1 MTAAKALRTRRRLRL
16 GELLLNA
23 GVLTAP
29 QLERALAEQ
38 GKSGC
43 RLGEA
48 LIQLEMVDEDQLIGA
63 ISQQLDVAR
72 IDLSDFN
79 IDLKLA
85 TRLPEM
91 TARRLR
97 ALVLTE
103 QVDGYLVAMAD
114 PTDLMAEDEL
124 ERQLGR
130 PVHPAIV
137 RERDLLRALDRV
149 YLRHAQIAGLAEEL
163 GQEIAESGLDQDG
176 WTESDDSDALVSRLI
191 NSLLEEAMRAGA
203 SDIHIEPG
211 EDVLRIRFR
220 VDGVLREQ
228 PVGQKQVAAAL
239 VSRLKLSAGLN
250 IAERRMPQDGRFR
263 VTVRGKLLDVRMS
276 TMPTQHGETVVM
288 RLLDQSSGL
297 LDLGELGL
305 PEPIVE
311 RLRGIIH
318 RPNGMLLVTGPTG
331 SGKSTTLYA
340 ALSELNS
347 ADRKIITIEDP
358 VEYRLA
364 RVNQVQ
370 IQPQIGLD
378 FSRVL
383 RAALRQDPD
392 VILVGEM
399 RDRETVEIGL
409 RAAITGH
416 LVLSTLHTNDAPST
430 AVRLLDMGAPGYL
443 IASALQAVVAQRL
456 IRRLCE
462 RCSKPHALEVHERV
476 WLESVAGGGAAATK
490 YRQAG
495 GCNQCNQT
503 GYSGR
508 IGIYEL
514 LELNGDLCDALRNED
529 AAAFVNA
536 AGRAP
541 AYRSLQSAALT
552 HAQQGVTSLAEV
564 LRVVGGDAA
573 GYR

>member
-1 MTAAKALRTRRRLRL
+1 
-16 GELLLNA
+16 
-23 GVLTAP
+23 
-29 QLERALAEQ
+29 
-38 GKSGC
+38 
-43 RLGEA
+43 
-48 LIQLEMVDEDQLIGA
+48 
-63 ISQQLDVAR
+63 
-72 IDLSDFN
+72 
-79 IDLKLA
+79 
-85 TRLPEM
+85 
-91 TARRLR
+91 LR
-97 ALVLTE
+97 ALVLAE

-114 PTDLMAEDEL
+114 PTDLMAEDEI

-137 RERDLLRALDRV
+137 RERDLLRALDRI
-149 YLRHAQIAGLAEEL
+149 YLRQAQIAGLAEEL
-163 GQEIAESGLDQDG
+163 GQEISDASVEGDDWSDA
-176 WTESDDSDALVSRLI
+176 DDSDALVSRLI
-191 NSLLEEAMRAGA
+191 NSLLEEALRAGA

-239 VSRLKLSAGLN
+239 ISRLKLSAGLN

-263 VTVRGKLLDVRMS
+263 VTVRGRILDVRMS
-276 TMPTQHGETVVM
+276 SLPTQHGETVVL
-288 RLLDQSSGL
+288 RLLDQSTGL
-297 LDLGELGL
+297 LDLGQLGL
-305 PEPIVE
+305 PGDITE
-311 RLRGIIH
+311 RLRRIIH

-340 ALSELNS
+340 ALTELNS
-347 ADRKIITIEDP
+347 AERKIITIEDP
-358 VEYRLA
+358 VEYRLP

-370 IQPQIGLD
+370 IQPQINLD

-392 VILVGEM
+392 IILVGEM

-443 IASALQAVVAQRL
+443 IASALQAIVAQRL

-462 RCSKPHALEVHERV
+462 RCSKPYSPDANERF
-476 WLESVAGGGAAATK
+476 WLESVVGSDAMDHQ

-495 GCNQCNQT
+495 GCNHCNQV

-514 LELNGDLCDALRNED
+514 LELDGDLRDALRNTD
-529 AAAFVNA
+529 AMAFVRAASRVAGYRPLAAAA
-536 AGRAP
+536 ID
-541 AYRSLQSAALT
+541 
-552 HAQQGVTSLAEV
+552 HARVGVTSLAEV
-564 LRVVGGDAA
+564 LRVVGGDVAS
-573 GYR
+573 

>member
-1 MTAAKALRTRRRLRL
+1 MTAARALRTRRRLRL

-23 GVLTAP
+23 GVLSAE

-38 GKSGC
+38 GRSGC

-85 TRLPEM
+85 ARLPEM

-103 QVDGYLVAMAD
+103 QVDGYLVGMAD

-137 RERDLLRALDRV
+137 RERELLRALDRV

-176 WTESDDSDALVSRLI
+176 WAESDDSDALVSRLI

-263 VTVRGKLLDVRMS
+263 VTVRGKLLDVRLS

-297 LDLGELGL
+297 LDLAELGL
-305 PEPIVE
+305 PEQIAG

-340 ALSELNS
+340 ALTELNS

-378 FSRVL
+378 FARVL

-430 AVRLLDMGAPGYL
+430 AVRLLDMGAAGYL

-462 RCSKPHALEVHERV
+462 RCSKPHPLEEQERI
-476 WLESVAGGGAAATK
+476 WLESVAGGGAAAAQ
-490 YRQAG
+490 YRRAG

-514 LELNGDLCDALRNED
+514 LELNRELCDALRMND
-529 AAAFVNA
+529 AAAFVDA
-536 AGRAP
+536 ANRAP
-541 AYRSLQSAALT
+541 GFQSLQTAALT
-552 HAQQGVTSLAEV
+552 HAQHGVTSLAEV
-564 LRVVGGDAA
+564 LRAVGGDAA
-573 GYR
+573 VYR

>member
-1 MTAAKALRTRRRLRL
+1 MTMASVAKVRRRLRL

-23 GVLTAP
+23 GVLTP
-29 QLERALAEQ
+29 TQLDDALTEQ
-38 GKSGC
+38 KHSGC

-48 LIQLEMVDEDQLIGA
+48 LVRLELADEDQLIAA
-63 ISQQLDVAR
+63 ISEQLDVAR
-72 IDLSDFN
+72 IELADFN
-79 IDLKLA
+79 LDQKLA
-85 TRLPEM
+85 QRLPEM

-97 ALVLTE
+97 ALVLAE

-130 PVHPAIV
+130 PVHAAIV
-137 RERDLLRALDRV
+137 RERDLLRALDRI
-149 YLRHAQIAGLAEEL
+149 YLRQAQIAGLAEEL
-163 GQEIAESGLDQDG
+163 GQEIADSSVEGDDWSDA
-176 WTESDDSDALVSRLI
+176 DDSDALVSRLI
-191 NSLLEEAMRAGA
+191 NSLLEEALRAAA

-239 VSRLKLSAGLN
+239 ISRLKLSAGLN
-250 IAERRMPQDGRFR
+250 IAERRLPQDGRFR
-263 VTVRGKLLDVRMS
+263 VTVRGRILDVRMS
-276 TMPTQHGETVVM
+276 SLPTQHGETVVL
-288 RLLDQSSGL
+288 RLLDQSTGL
-297 LDLGELGL
+297 LDFAELGL
-305 PEPIVE
+305 PDDLTE
-311 RLRGIIH
+311 RLRRIIH

-340 ALSELNS
+340 ALTELNS
-347 ADRKIITIEDP
+347 AERKIITIEDP
-358 VEYRLA
+358 VEYRLP

-370 IQPQIGLD
+370 IQPQINLD

-392 VILVGEM
+392 IILVGEM

-443 IASALQAVVAQRL
+443 IASALQAIVAQRL

-462 RCSKPHALEVHERV
+462 TCSKPYEPDTHEQF
-476 WLESVAGGGAAATK
+476 WLESVAGSDAVK
-490 YRQAG
+490 HEYRKAV
-495 GCNQCNQT
+495 GCNHCNQI

-508 IGIYEL
+508 VGIYEL
-514 LELNGDLCDALRNED
+514 LELDNNLRDALRNTD
-529 AAAFVNA
+529 AMAFVNA
-536 AGRAP
+536 AGRTP
-541 AYRSLQSAALT
+541 TYRPLAAAAID
-552 HAQQGVTSLAEV
+552 HARLGVTSLAEV
-564 LRVVGGDAA
+564 LRVVGGDVAS
-573 GYR
+573 